1 MTTGPVNHI
10 FTYHLKCLQIKV
22 NINQWY
28 KKNAA
33 ELNVKSIYKTLP
45 NAKVALDG
53 ATPEPRFIWKEKD
66 WPSGFPDSPEEAKTD
81 VMTYLEQRDCYR
93 RLQKLDVKD
102 FSVGST
108 VAVTRA
114 DPYIAKGKVRS
125 VIICVCRGSI
135 FSWVQFLFSF
145 VLVYGNV

>member
-1 MTTGPVNHI
+1 M
-10 FTYHLKCLQIKV
+10 
-22 NINQWY
+22 NIDQWY
-28 KKNAA
+28 QKNPA
-33 ELNVKSIYKTLP
+33 ELKVKPIYKTLP

-53 ATPEPRFIWKEKD
+53 ATPEPRFIWKEKE

-81 VMTYLEQRDCYR
+81 VMTYLEQKDCYR

-114 DPYIAKGKVRS
+114 DPYVAKGKIRYCQRCT
-125 VIICVCRGSI
+125 I
-135 FSWVQFLFSF
+135 L
-145 VLVYGNV
+145 